1 MTIAKRKSDGA
12 IQIYDIIGNYYVK
25 RTYMGYTKRQA
36 ISIFKK
42 EMEEEYLDYKY
53 HSQFLI

>member
-1 MTIAKRKSDGA
+1 MTIEKRKSDGA
-12 IQIYDIIGNYYVK
+12 FIVSDIIDGYYIK
-25 RTYMGYTKRQA
+25 RVFMGYTKRKA

>member
-1 MTIAKRKSDGA
+1 MTIEKRKSDGA

-42 EMEEEYLDYKY
+42 EMEEE
-53 HSQFLI
+53 

>member
-1 MTIAKRKSDGA
+1 MTIEKRKSDGA
-12 IQIYDIIGNYYVK
+12 NQIYDIIGNYYVK